1 MIMARYL
8 EKGENAM
15 NLHIVPSGKDDA
27 ILYYAVSIRKGKK
40 TTSKNVSRIGR
51 LSELRKEYPDPIAH
65 FRAEAKRLTDEG
77 KSESSFEIPANLMLD
92 PMKKR
97 RIMLGYIFPQSVYY
111 SLGLDTVMR
120 GIRNESKTTYDF
132 NRIMRDLII
141 GRVLSPLSKNST
153 YEKAFSFPEPP
164 DYDLHHVYRSLSLMA
179 ENFDLIEEK
188 AFKGMK
194 KYADV
199 DTSVTYYDCTNFYF
213 ETEEQDGFRT
223 YGKSKENR
231 PNPIV
236 QMGLFLDRNGLPIS
250 MCINPGKTNEQK
262 TMIPLEKLMTERFG
276 IEKFVVCADCGL
288 SGKRNLRFNST
299 ENHGFVVT
307 KSLKKVSEE
316 VRAKLMGDD
325 GWKRFGDASGRLYS
339 LKEIREDAN
348 LRDVIF
354 YHDER
359 FVAESDGFEER
370 IVTTYCG
377 RMREYQRSV
386 RERQLQRA
394 MELVSQGKIRKGV
407 NQNDVRRFIVV
418 DSVTEKGEVAEKKVF
433 SIDSERFEEESK
445 YDGFYAVTT
454 DLADDPGEIIRIN
467 KGRWEIEESFRI
479 MKSDFDARPVFMSRE
494 DRIRAHFLTCY
505 LAYMIFRIIEQKL
518 NKGDVRYTDAEI
530 LRTLRDYEAIDAE
543 SFYVGAMEGKA
554 VKALEGTFGLVGSMT
569 AFSKAQFRR
578 LVARSKKQEI

>member
-1 MIMARYL
+1 
-8 EKGENAM
+8 M

-40 TTSKNVSRIGR
+40 TTSKNVRRIGR
-51 LSELRKEYPDPIAH
+51 LSELKKEYTDPIAH

-77 KSESSFEIPANLMLD
+77 RSESSFEIPANLMLD

-97 RIMLGYIFPQSVYY
+97 RVMLGYIFPQSVYY
-111 SLGLDTVMR
+111 SLGLDMVMR
-120 GIRNESKTTYDF
+120 GIRNESKATYDF

-141 GRVLSPLSKNST
+141 GRVLSALSMSST

-164 DYDLHHVYRSLSLMA
+164 DYDLQHVYRSLSLMA
-179 ENFDLIEEK
+179 KNFDLIEEK

-213 ETEEQDGFRT
+213 EIEEEDGFRT

-250 MCINPGKTNEQK
+250 MCINPGRTNEQK
-262 TMIPLEKLMTERFG
+262 TMIPLEKMMTERFG

-307 KSLKKVSEE
+307 KSLKKVSED
-316 VRAKLMGDD
+316 VRARLMGDG

-359 FVAESDGFEER
+359 FAMGSDGFEER

-377 RMREYQRSV
+377 RLREYQRSV

-394 MELVSQGKIRKGV
+394 MELVRQGKIRKGV

-418 DSVTEKGEVAEKKVF
+418 DSVTENGEVAEKKVF
-433 SIDSERFEEESK
+433 SIDRERFEEESE

-454 DLADDPGEIIRIN
+454 DLDDDPGEIIRIN
-467 KGRWEIEESFRI
+467 RGRWEIEESFRI
-479 MKSDFDARPVFMSRE
+479 MKSDFDGRPVFVSRE

-505 LAYMIFRIIEQKL
+505 LAFMIFRIIEQKL
-518 NKGDVRYTDAEI
+518 NKGDVRYTDPEI

-543 SFYVGAMEGKA
+543 NFYVGAMEGKA
-554 VKALEGTFGLVGSMT
+554 VRALESTFGLVGSMT
-569 AFSKAQFRR
+569 ALSKAQFRR
-578 LVARSKKQEI
+578 LVARSKKEKI

>member
-1 MIMARYL
+1 
-8 EKGENAM
+8 M

-40 TTSKNVSRIGR
+40 TTSKNVRRIGR
-51 LSELRKEYPDPIAH
+51 LSELKKEYTDPIAH

-77 KSESSFEIPANLMLD
+77 RSESSFEIPANLMLD

-97 RIMLGYIFPQSVYY
+97 RVMLGYIFPQSVYY
-111 SLGLDTVMR
+111 SLGLDMVMR
-120 GIRNESKTTYDF
+120 GIRNESKATYDF

-141 GRVLSPLSKNST
+141 GRVLSPLSKSST

-164 DYDLHHVYRSLSLMA
+164 DYDLQHVYRSLSLMA
-179 ENFDLIEEK
+179 KNFDLIEEK

-213 ETEEQDGFRT
+213 EIEEEDGFRT

-250 MCINPGKTNEQK
+250 MCINPGRMNEQK
-262 TMIPLEKLMTERFG
+262 TMIPLEKLMKERFG

-307 KSLKKVSEE
+307 KSLKKVSED
-316 VRAKLMGDD
+316 VRARLMGDG

-354 YHDER
+354 YHDEK
-359 FVAESDGFEER
+359 FAMGSDGFEER

-377 RMREYQRSV
+377 RLREYQRSV

-394 MELVSQGKIRKGV
+394 MELVRQGKIRKGV

-418 DSVTEKGEVAEKKVF
+418 DSVTENGEVAEKKVF
-433 SIDSERFEEESK
+433 SIDRERFEEESE

-454 DLADDPGEIIRIN
+454 DLDDDPGEIIRIN
-467 KGRWEIEESFRI
+467 RGRWEIEESFRI
-479 MKSDFDARPVFMSRE
+479 MKSDFDGRPVFVSRE

-505 LAYMIFRIIEQKL
+505 LAFMIFRIIEQKL
-518 NKGDVRYTDAEI
+518 NKGDVRYTDPEI

-543 SFYVGAMEGKA
+543 NFYVGAMEGKA
-554 VKALEGTFGLVGSMT
+554 VRALESTFGLVGSMT

-578 LVARSKKQEI
+578 LVARSKKEKI

>member
-1 MIMARYL
+1 
-8 EKGENAM
+8 M

-40 TTSKNVSRIGR
+40 TTSKNVRRIGR
-51 LSELRKEYPDPIAH
+51 LSELKKEYTDPIAH

-77 KSESSFEIPANLMLD
+77 RSESSFEIPANLMLD

-97 RIMLGYIFPQSVYY
+97 RVMLGYIFPQSVYY
-111 SLGLDTVMR
+111 SLGLDMVMR
-120 GIRNESKTTYDF
+120 GIRNESKATYDF

-141 GRVLSPLSKNST
+141 GRVLSPLSKSST

-164 DYDLHHVYRSLSLMA
+164 DYDLQHVYRSLSLMA
-179 ENFDLIEEK
+179 KNFDLIEEK

-213 ETEEQDGFRT
+213 EIEEEDGFRT

-250 MCINPGKTNEQK
+250 MCINPGRTNEQK
-262 TMIPLEKLMTERFG
+262 TMIPLEKMMTERFG

-307 KSLKKVSEE
+307 KSLKKVSED
-316 VRAKLMGDD
+316 VRARLMGDG

-359 FVAESDGFEER
+359 FAMGSDGFEER

-377 RMREYQRSV
+377 RLREYQRSV

-394 MELVSQGKIRKGV
+394 MELVRQGKIRKGV

-418 DSVTEKGEVAEKKVF
+418 DSVTENGEVAEKKVF
-433 SIDSERFEEESK
+433 SIDRERFEEESE

-454 DLADDPGEIIRIN
+454 DLDDDPGEIIRIN
-467 KGRWEIEESFRI
+467 RGRWEIEESFRI
-479 MKSDFDARPVFMSRE
+479 MKSDFDGRPVFVSRE

-505 LAYMIFRIIEQKL
+505 LAFMIFRIIEQKL
-518 NKGDVRYTDAEI
+518 NKGDVRYTDPEI

-543 SFYVGAMEGKA
+543 NFYVGAMEGKA
-554 VKALEGTFGLVGSMT
+554 VRALESTFGLVGSMT
-569 AFSKAQFRR
+569 ALSKAQFRR
-578 LVARSKKQEI
+578 LVARSKKEKI

>member
-1 MIMARYL
+1 
-8 EKGENAM
+8 M

-40 TTSKNVSRIGR
+40 TTSKNVRRIGR
-51 LSELRKEYPDPIAH
+51 LSELKKEYTDPIAH

-77 KSESSFEIPANLMLD
+77 RSESSFEIPANLMLD

-97 RIMLGYIFPQSVYY
+97 RVMLGYIFPQSVYY
-111 SLGLDTVMR
+111 SLGLDMVMR
-120 GIRNESKTTYDF
+120 GIRNESKVTYDF

-141 GRVLSPLSKNST
+141 GRVLSPLSKSST

-164 DYDLHHVYRSLSLMA
+164 DYDLQHVYRSLSLMA
-179 ENFDLIEEK
+179 KNFDLIEEK

-213 ETEEQDGFRT
+213 EIEEEDGFRT

-307 KSLKKVSEE
+307 KSLKKVSED
-316 VRAKLMGDD
+316 VRARLMGDG

-359 FVAESDGFEER
+359 FAMGSDGFEER

-377 RMREYQRSV
+377 RLREYQRSV

-394 MELVSQGKIRKGV
+394 MELVRQGKIRKGV

-418 DSVTEKGEVAEKKVF
+418 DSVTENGEVAEKKVF
-433 SIDSERFEEESK
+433 SIDRERFEEESE

-454 DLADDPGEIIRIN
+454 DLDDDPGEIIRIN
-467 KGRWEIEESFRI
+467 RGRWEIEESFRI
-479 MKSDFDARPVFMSRE
+479 MKSDFDGRPVFVSRE

-505 LAYMIFRIIEQKL
+505 LAFMIFRIIEQKL
-518 NKGDVRYTDAEI
+518 NKGDVRYTDPEI

-543 SFYVGAMEGKA
+543 NFYVGAMEGKA
-554 VKALEGTFGLVGSMT
+554 VRALESTFGLVGSMT
-569 AFSKAQFRR
+569 ALSKAQFRR
-578 LVARSKKQEI
+578 LVARSKKEKI

>member
-1 MIMARYL
+1 
-8 EKGENAM
+8 M

-40 TTSKNVSRIGR
+40 TTSKNVRRIGR
-51 LSELRKEYPDPIAH
+51 LSELKKEYTDPIAH

-77 KSESSFEIPANLMLD
+77 KSEPSFEIPANVMLD
-92 PMKKR
+92 PMKKCR
-97 RIMLGYIFPQSVYY
+97 VMLGYIFPQSVYY
-111 SLGLDTVMR
+111 SLGLDMVMR
-120 GIRNESKTTYDF
+120 GIRNESKATYDF

-141 GRVLSPLSKNST
+141 GRVLSPLSKSST

-164 DYDLHHVYRSLSLMA
+164 DYDLQHVYRSLSLMA
-179 ENFDLIEEK
+179 KNFDLIEEK

-213 ETEEQDGFRT
+213 EIEEEDGFRT

-250 MCINPGKTNEQK
+250 MCINPGRTNEQK

-307 KSLKKVSEE
+307 KSLKKVSED
-316 VRAKLMGDD
+316 VRARLMGDG

-359 FVAESDGFEER
+359 FSMGSDGFEER

-377 RMREYQRSV
+377 RLREYQQSV

-394 MELVSQGKIRKGV
+394 MELVRQGKIRKGV

-418 DSVTEKGEVAEKKVF
+418 DSVTENGEVAEKKVF
-433 SIDSERFEEESK
+433 SIDRERFEEESE

-454 DLADDPGEIIRIN
+454 DLDDDPGEIIRIN
-467 KGRWEIEESFRI
+467 RERWEIEESFRI
-479 MKSDFDARPVFMSRE
+479 MKSDFDGRPVFVSRE

-505 LAYMIFRIIEQKL
+505 LAFMIFRIIEQKL
-518 NKGDVRYTDAEI
+518 NKGDVRYTDPEI

-554 VKALEGTFGLVGSMT
+554 VRALESTFGLVGSMT
-569 AFSKAQFRR
+569 ALSKAQFRR
-578 LVARSKKQEI
+578 LVARSKKEKI

>member
-1 MIMARYL
+1 
-8 EKGENAM
+8 M

-40 TTSKNVSRIGR
+40 TTSKNVRRIGR
-51 LSELRKEYPDPIAH
+51 LSELKKEYTDPIAH

-77 KSESSFEIPANLMLD
+77 RSESSFEIPANLMLD

-97 RIMLGYIFPQSVYY
+97 RVMLGYIFPQSVYY
-111 SLGLDTVMR
+111 SLGLDMVMR
-120 GIRNESKTTYDF
+120 GIRNESKATYDF

-141 GRVLSPLSKNST
+141 GRVLSPLSKSST

-164 DYDLHHVYRSLSLMA
+164 DYDLQHVYRSLSLMA
-179 ENFDLIEEK
+179 KNFDLIEEK

-213 ETEEQDGFRT
+213 EIEEEDGFRT

-262 TMIPLEKLMTERFG
+262 TMIPLEKLMKERFG

-307 KSLKKVSEE
+307 KSLKKVSED
-316 VRAKLMGDD
+316 VRARLMGDG

-359 FVAESDGFEER
+359 FAMGSDGFEER

-377 RMREYQRSV
+377 RLREYQRNV

-394 MELVSQGKIRKGV
+394 MELVRQGKIRKGV

-418 DSVTEKGEVAEKKVF
+418 DSVTENGEVAEKKVF
-433 SIDSERFEEESK
+433 SIDRERFEEESE

-454 DLADDPGEIIRIN
+454 DLDDDPGEIIRIN
-467 KGRWEIEESFRI
+467 RGRWEIEESFRI
-479 MKSDFDARPVFMSRE
+479 MKSDFDGRPVFVSRE

-505 LAYMIFRIIEQKL
+505 LAFMIFRIIEQKL
-518 NKGDVRYTDAEI
+518 NKGDVRYTDPEI

-543 SFYVGAMEGKA
+543 NFYVGAMEGKA
-554 VKALEGTFGLVGSMT
+554 VRALESTFGLVGSMT

-578 LVARSKKQEI
+578 LVARSKKEKI

>member
-1 MIMARYL
+1 
-8 EKGENAM
+8 M

-40 TTSKNVSRIGR
+40 TTSKNVRRIGR
-51 LSELRKEYPDPIAH
+51 LSELKKEYTDPIAH

-77 KSESSFEIPANLMLD
+77 RSESSFEIPANLMLD

-97 RIMLGYIFPQSVYY
+97 RVMLGYIFPQSVYY
-111 SLGLDTVMR
+111 SLGLDMVMR
-120 GIRNESKTTYDF
+120 GIRNESKATYDF

-141 GRVLSPLSKNST
+141 GRVLSPLSKSST

-164 DYDLHHVYRSLSLMA
+164 DYDLQHVYRSLSLMA
-179 ENFDLIEEK
+179 KNFDLIEEK

-213 ETEEQDGFRT
+213 EIEEEDGFRT

-231 PNPIV
+231 PNPMV

-250 MCINPGKTNEQK
+250 MCINPGRTNEQK

-307 KSLKKVSEE
+307 KSLKRVSED
-316 VRAKLMGDD
+316 VRARLMGDG

-359 FVAESDGFEER
+359 FAMGSDGFEER

-377 RMREYQRSV
+377 RLREYQRSV

-394 MELVSQGKIRKGV
+394 MELVRQGKIRKGV

-418 DSVTEKGEVAEKKVF
+418 DSVTENGEVAEKKVF
-433 SIDSERFEEESK
+433 SIDRERFEEESE

-454 DLADDPGEIIRIN
+454 DLDDDPGEIIRIN
-467 KGRWEIEESFRI
+467 RGRWEIEESFRI
-479 MKSDFDARPVFMSRE
+479 MKSDFDGRPVFVSRE

-505 LAYMIFRIIEQKL
+505 LAFMIFRIIEQKL
-518 NKGDVRYTDAEI
+518 NKGDVRYTDPEI

-543 SFYVGAMEGKA
+543 NFYVGAMEGKA
-554 VKALEGTFGLVGSMT
+554 VRALESTFGLVGSMT
-569 AFSKAQFRR
+569 ALSKAQFRR
-578 LVARSKKQEI
+578 LVARSKKEKI

>member
-1 MIMARYL
+1 
-8 EKGENAM
+8 M

-51 LSELRKEYPDPIAH
+51 LSELKKEYTDPIAH

-77 KSESSFEIPANLMLD
+77 KSESSFEIPANVMLD
-92 PMKKR
+92 PMKNR

-111 SLGLDTVMR
+111 SLGLDMVMR
-120 GIRNESKTTYDF
+120 GIRNESKATYDF

-141 GRVLSPLSKNST
+141 GRVLSPLSKSST

-164 DYDLHHVYRSLSLMA
+164 DYDLQHVYRSLSLMA
-179 ENFDLIEEK
+179 KNFDLIEEK

-213 ETEEQDGFRT
+213 EIEEEDGFRT

-250 MCINPGKTNEQK
+250 MCINPGRTNEQK

-307 KSLKKVSEE
+307 KSLKKVSED
-316 VRAKLMGDD
+316 VRARLMGDG

-354 YHDER
+354 YHDEK
-359 FVAESDGFEER
+359 FAMGSDGFEER

-377 RMREYQRSV
+377 RLREYQRSV

-394 MELVSQGKIRKGV
+394 MELIRQGKIRKGV

-418 DSVTEKGEVAEKKVF
+418 DSVTENGEVAEKKVF
-433 SIDSERFEEESK
+433 SIDRERFEEESE

-454 DLADDPGEIIRIN
+454 DLDDDPGEIIRIN
-467 KGRWEIEESFRI
+467 RGRWEIEESFRI
-479 MKSDFDARPVFMSRE
+479 MKSDFDGRPVFVSRE

-505 LAYMIFRIIEQKL
+505 LAFMIFRIIEQKL
-518 NKGDVRYTDAEI
+518 NKGDVRYTDPEI

-554 VKALEGTFGLVGSMT
+554 VRALESTFGLVGSMT

-578 LVARSKKQEI
+578 LVARSKKEKI

>member
-1 MIMARYL
+1 
-8 EKGENAM
+8 M

-51 LSELRKEYPDPIAH
+51 LSELKKEYTDPIAH

-77 KSESSFEIPANLMLD
+77 KSESSFEIPANVMLD

-97 RIMLGYIFPQSVYY
+97 RVMLGYIFSQSVYY
-111 SLGLDTVMR
+111 SLGLDMVMR
-120 GIRNESKTTYDF
+120 GIRNESKATYDF

-141 GRVLSPLSKNST
+141 GRVLSPLSKSST

-164 DYDLHHVYRSLSLMA
+164 DYDLQHVYRSLSLMA
-179 ENFDLIEEK
+179 KNFDLIEEK

-213 ETEEQDGFRT
+213 EIEEEDGFRT

-250 MCINPGKTNEQK
+250 MCINPGRTNEQK

-307 KSLKKVSEE
+307 KSLKKVSED
-316 VRAKLMGDD
+316 VRARLMGDG

-359 FVAESDGFEER
+359 FAMGSDGFEER

-377 RMREYQRSV
+377 RLREYQRSV

-394 MELVSQGKIRKGV
+394 MELVRQGKIRKGV

-418 DSVTEKGEVAEKKVF
+418 DSVTENGEVAEKKVF
-433 SIDSERFEEESK
+433 SIDRERFEEESE

-454 DLADDPGEIIRIN
+454 DLDDDPGEIIRIN
-467 KGRWEIEESFRI
+467 RGRWEIEESFRI
-479 MKSDFDARPVFMSRE
+479 MKSDFDGRPVFVSRE

-505 LAYMIFRIIEQKL
+505 LAFMIFRIIEQKL
-518 NKGDVRYTDAEI
+518 NKGDVRYTDPEI

-554 VKALEGTFGLVGSMT
+554 VRALESTFGLVGSMT
-569 AFSKAQFRR
+569 ALSKAQFRR
-578 LVARSKKQEI
+578 LVARSKKEKI

>member
-1 MIMARYL
+1 
-8 EKGENAM
+8 M

-40 TTSKNVSRIGR
+40 TTSKNVRRIGR
-51 LSELRKEYPDPIAH
+51 LSELKKEYTDPIAH

-77 KSESSFEIPANLMLD
+77 RSESSFEIPANLMLD

-97 RIMLGYIFPQSVYY
+97 RVMLGYIFPQSVYY
-111 SLGLDTVMR
+111 SLGLDMVMR
-120 GIRNESKTTYDF
+120 GIRNESKATYDF

-141 GRVLSPLSKNST
+141 GRVLSPLSKSST

-164 DYDLHHVYRSLSLMA
+164 DYDLQHVYRSLSLMA
-179 ENFDLIEEK
+179 KSFDLIEEK

-213 ETEEQDGFRT
+213 EIEEEDGFRT

-250 MCINPGKTNEQK
+250 MCINPGRMNEQK

-307 KSLKKVSEE
+307 KSLKKVSED
-316 VRAKLMGDD
+316 VRARLMGDG

-359 FVAESDGFEER
+359 FAMGSDGFEER

-377 RMREYQRSV
+377 RLREYQRSV

-394 MELVSQGKIRKGV
+394 MELVRQGKIRKGV

-418 DSVTEKGEVAEKKVF
+418 DSVTENGEVAEKKVF
-433 SIDSERFEEESK
+433 SIDRERFEEESE

-454 DLADDPGEIIRIN
+454 DLDDDPGEIIRIN
-467 KGRWEIEESFRI
+467 RGRWEIEESFRI
-479 MKSDFDARPVFMSRE
+479 MKSDFDGRPVFVSRE

-505 LAYMIFRIIEQKL
+505 LAFMIFRIIEQKL
-518 NKGDVRYTDAEI
+518 NKGDVRYTDPEI

-543 SFYVGAMEGKA
+543 NFYVGAMEGKA
-554 VKALEGTFGLVGSMT
+554 VRALESTFGLVGSMT
-569 AFSKAQFRR
+569 ALSKAQFRR
-578 LVARSKKQEI
+578 LVARSKKEKI

>member
-1 MIMARYL
+1 
-8 EKGENAM
+8 M

-40 TTSKNVSRIGR
+40 TTSKNVRRIGR
-51 LSELRKEYPDPIAH
+51 LSELKKEYTDPIAH

-77 KSESSFEIPANLMLD
+77 RSESSFEIPANLMLD

-97 RIMLGYIFPQSVYY
+97 RVMLGYIFPQSVYY
-111 SLGLDTVMR
+111 SLGLDMVMR
-120 GIRNESKTTYDF
+120 GIRNESKATYDF

-141 GRVLSPLSKNST
+141 GRVLSPLSKSST

-164 DYDLHHVYRSLSLMA
+164 DYDLQHVYRSLSLMA
-179 ENFDLIEEK
+179 KSFDLIEEK

-213 ETEEQDGFRT
+213 EIEEEDGFRT

-250 MCINPGKTNEQK
+250 MCINPGRTNEQK

-307 KSLKKVSEE
+307 KSLKRVSED
-316 VRAKLMGDD
+316 VRARLMGDG

-359 FVAESDGFEER
+359 FAMGSDGFEER

-377 RMREYQRSV
+377 RLREYQRSV

-394 MELVSQGKIRKGV
+394 MELVRQGKIRKGI

-418 DSVTEKGEVAEKKVF
+418 DSVTENGEVAEKKVF
-433 SIDSERFEEESK
+433 SIDRERFEEESE

-454 DLADDPGEIIRIN
+454 DLDDDPGEIIRIN
-467 KGRWEIEESFRI
+467 RGRWEIEESFRI
-479 MKSDFDARPVFMSRE
+479 MKSDFDGRPVFVSRE

-505 LAYMIFRIIEQKL
+505 LAFMIFRIIEQKL
-518 NKGDVRYTDAEI
+518 NKGDVRYTDPEI

-543 SFYVGAMEGKA
+543 NFYVGAMEGKA
-554 VKALEGTFGLVGSMT
+554 VRALESTFGLVGSMT
-569 AFSKAQFRR
+569 ALSKAQFRR
-578 LVARSKKQEI
+578 LVARSKKEKI

>member
-1 MIMARYL
+1 
-8 EKGENAM
+8 M

-40 TTSKNVSRIGR
+40 TTSKNVRRIGR
-51 LSELRKEYPDPIAH
+51 LSELKKEYTDPIAH

-77 KSESSFEIPANLMLD
+77 RSESSFEIPANLMLD

-97 RIMLGYIFPQSVYY
+97 RVMLGYIFSQSVYY
-111 SLGLDTVMR
+111 SLGLDMVMR
-120 GIRNESKTTYDF
+120 GIRNESKATYDF

-141 GRVLSPLSKNST
+141 GRVLSPLSKSST

-164 DYDLHHVYRSLSLMA
+164 DYDLQHVYRSLSLMA
-179 ENFDLIEEK
+179 KNFDLIEEK

-213 ETEEQDGFRT
+213 EIEEEDGFRT

-250 MCINPGKTNEQK
+250 MCINPGRTNEQK

-307 KSLKKVSEE
+307 KSLKKVSED
-316 VRAKLMGDD
+316 VRARLMGDG

-354 YHDER
+354 YHDEK
-359 FVAESDGFEER
+359 FAMGSDGFEER

-377 RMREYQRSV
+377 RLREYQRSV

-394 MELVSQGKIRKGV
+394 MELVRQGKIRKGV

-418 DSVTEKGEVAEKKVF
+418 DSVTENGEVAEKKVF
-433 SIDSERFEEESK
+433 SIDRERFEEESE

-454 DLADDPGEIIRIN
+454 DLDDDPGEIIRIN
-467 KGRWEIEESFRI
+467 RGRWEIEESFRI
-479 MKSDFDARPVFMSRE
+479 MKSDFDGRPVFVSRE

-505 LAYMIFRIIEQKL
+505 LAFMIFRIIEQKL
-518 NKGDVRYTDAEI
+518 NKGDVRYTDPEI

-554 VKALEGTFGLVGSMT
+554 VRALESTFGLVGSMT
-569 AFSKAQFRR
+569 ALSKAQFRR
-578 LVARSKKQEI
+578 LVARSKKEKI

>member
-1 MIMARYL
+1 
-8 EKGENAM
+8 M

-40 TTSKNVSRIGR
+40 TTSKNVRRIGR
-51 LSELRKEYPDPIAH
+51 LSELKKEYTDPIAH

-77 KSESSFEIPANLMLD
+77 RSESSFEIPANLMLD

-97 RIMLGYIFPQSVYY
+97 RVMLGYIFPQSVYY
-111 SLGLDTVMR
+111 SLGLDMVMR
-120 GIRNESKTTYDF
+120 GIRNESKATYDF

-141 GRVLSPLSKNST
+141 GRVLSPLSKSST

-164 DYDLHHVYRSLSLMA
+164 DYDLQHVYRSLSLMA
-179 ENFDLIEEK
+179 KNFDLIEEK

-213 ETEEQDGFRT
+213 EIEEEDGFRT

-250 MCINPGKTNEQK
+250 MCINPGRTNEQK

-307 KSLKKVSEE
+307 KSLKKVSED
-316 VRAKLMGDD
+316 VRARLMGDG

-359 FVAESDGFEER
+359 FAMGSDGFEER

-377 RMREYQRSV
+377 RLREYQRSV

-394 MELVSQGKIRKGV
+394 MELVRQGKIRKGI

-418 DSVTEKGEVAEKKVF
+418 DSVTENGEVAEKKVF
-433 SIDSERFEEESK
+433 SIDRERFEEESE

-454 DLADDPGEIIRIN
+454 DLDDDPGEIIRIN
-467 KGRWEIEESFRI
+467 RGRWEIEESFRI
-479 MKSDFDARPVFMSRE
+479 MKSDFDGRPVFVSRE

-505 LAYMIFRIIEQKL
+505 LAFMIFRIIEQKL
-518 NKGDVRYTDAEI
+518 NKGDVRYTDPEI

-554 VKALEGTFGLVGSMT
+554 VRALESTFGLVGSMT

-578 LVARSKKQEI
+578 LVARSKKEKI

>member
-1 MIMARYL
+1 
-8 EKGENAM
+8 M

-40 TTSKNVSRIGR
+40 TTSKNVRRIGR
-51 LSELRKEYPDPIAH
+51 LSELKKEYTDPIAH

-77 KSESSFEIPANLMLD
+77 RSESSFEIPANLMLD

-97 RIMLGYIFPQSVYY
+97 RVMLGYIFPQSVYY
-111 SLGLDTVMR
+111 SLGLDMVMR
-120 GIRNESKTTYDF
+120 GIRNESKATYDF

-141 GRVLSPLSKNST
+141 GRVLSPLSKSST

-164 DYDLHHVYRSLSLMA
+164 DYDLQHVYRSLSLMA
-179 ENFDLIEEK
+179 KNFDLIEEK

-213 ETEEQDGFRT
+213 EIEEEDGFRT

-250 MCINPGKTNEQK
+250 MCINPGRTNEQK

-307 KSLKKVSEE
+307 KSLKKVSED
-316 VRAKLMGDD
+316 VRARLMGDG

-359 FVAESDGFEER
+359 FAMGSDGFEER

-377 RMREYQRSV
+377 RLREYQRSV

-394 MELVSQGKIRKGV
+394 MELVRQGKIRKGV

-418 DSVTEKGEVAEKKVF
+418 DSVTENGEVAEKKVF
-433 SIDSERFEEESK
+433 SIDRERFEEESE

-454 DLADDPGEIIRIN
+454 DLDDDPGEIIRIN
-467 KGRWEIEESFRI
+467 RGRWEIEESFRI
-479 MKSDFDARPVFMSRE
+479 MKSDFDGRPVFVSRE
-494 DRIRAHFLTCY
+494 DRIRAHLLTCY
-505 LAYMIFRIIEQKL
+505 LAFMIFRIIEQKL
-518 NKGDVRYTDAEI
+518 NKGDVRYTDPEI

-543 SFYVGAMEGKA
+543 NFYVGAMEGKA
-554 VKALEGTFGLVGSMT
+554 VRALESTFGLVGSMT
-569 AFSKAQFRR
+569 ALSKAQFRR
-578 LVARSKKQEI
+578 LVARSKKEKI

>member
-1 MIMARYL
+1 
-8 EKGENAM
+8 M

-40 TTSKNVSRIGR
+40 TTSKNVRRIGR
-51 LSELRKEYPDPIAH
+51 LSELKKEYTDPIAH

-77 KSESSFEIPANLMLD
+77 KSEPSFEIPANVMLN

-111 SLGLDTVMR
+111 SLGLNTVMR
-120 GIRNESKTTYDF
+120 SIRNESKVTYDF
-132 NRIMRDLII
+132 NRIMRDLVI
-141 GRVLSPLSKNST
+141 GRVLSPLSKSST
-153 YEKAFSFPEPP
+153 YEKAFSFPESP
-164 DYDLHHVYRSLSLMA
+164 DYDLQHVYRSLSLMA
-179 ENFDLIEEK
+179 KNFDLIEEK

-213 ETEEQDGFRT
+213 EIEEEDGFRT

-250 MCINPGKTNEQK
+250 MCINPGRMNEQK

-307 KSLKKVSEE
+307 KSLKKVSED
-316 VRAKLMGDD
+316 VRARLMGDG

-354 YHDER
+354 YHDEK
-359 FVAESDGFEER
+359 FAMGSDGFEER

-377 RMREYQRSV
+377 RLREYQRSV

-394 MELVSQGKIRKGV
+394 MELVRQGKIRKGV

-418 DSVTEKGEVAEKKVF
+418 DSVTENGEVAEKKVF
-433 SIDSERFEEESK
+433 SIDRERFEEESE

-454 DLADDPGEIIRIN
+454 DLDDDPGEIIRIN
-467 KGRWEIEESFRI
+467 RGRWEIEESFRI
-479 MKSDFDARPVFMSRE
+479 MKSDFDGRPVFVSRE

-505 LAYMIFRIIEQKL
+505 LAFMIFRIIEQKL
-518 NKGDVRYTDAEI
+518 NKGDVRYTDPEI

-554 VKALEGTFGLVGSMT
+554 VRALESTFGLVGSMT

-578 LVARSKKQEI
+578 LVARSKKEKI

>member
-1 MIMARYL
+1 
-8 EKGENAM
+8 M

-40 TTSKNVSRIGR
+40 TTSKNVRRIGR
-51 LSELRKEYPDPIAH
+51 LSELKKEYTDPIAH

-77 KSESSFEIPANLMLD
+77 RSESSFEIPANLMLD

-97 RIMLGYIFPQSVYY
+97 RVMLGYIFPQSVYY
-111 SLGLDTVMR
+111 SLGLDMVMR
-120 GIRNESKTTYDF
+120 GIRNESKATYDF

-141 GRVLSPLSKNST
+141 GRVLSPLSKSST

-164 DYDLHHVYRSLSLMA
+164 DYDLQHVYRSLSLMA
-179 ENFDLIEEK
+179 KNFDLIEEK

-213 ETEEQDGFRT
+213 EIEEEDGFRT

-307 KSLKKVSEE
+307 KSLKKVSED
-316 VRAKLMGDD
+316 VRARLMGDG

-359 FVAESDGFEER
+359 FAMGSDGFEER

-377 RMREYQRSV
+377 RLREYQRSV

-394 MELVSQGKIRKGV
+394 MELVRQGKIRKGV

-418 DSVTEKGEVAEKKVF
+418 DSVTENGEVAEKKVF
-433 SIDSERFEEESK
+433 SIDRERFEEESE

-454 DLADDPGEIIRIN
+454 DLDDDPGEIIRIN
-467 KGRWEIEESFRI
+467 RGRWEIEESFRI
-479 MKSDFDARPVFMSRE
+479 MKSDFDGRPVFVSRE

-505 LAYMIFRIIEQKL
+505 LAFMIFRIIEQKL
-518 NKGDVRYTDAEI
+518 NKGDVRYTDPEI

-543 SFYVGAMEGKA
+543 NFYVGAMEGKA
-554 VKALEGTFGLVGSMT
+554 VRALESTFGLVGSMT

-578 LVARSKKQEI
+578 LVARSKKEKI

>member
-1 MIMARYL
+1 
-8 EKGENAM
+8 M

-40 TTSKNVSRIGR
+40 TTSKNVRRIGR
-51 LSELRKEYPDPIAH
+51 LSELKKEYTDPIAH

-77 KSESSFEIPANLMLD
+77 RSESSFEIPANLMLD

-97 RIMLGYIFPQSVYY
+97 RVMLGYIFPQSVYY
-111 SLGLDTVMR
+111 SLGLDMVMR
-120 GIRNESKTTYDF
+120 GIRNESKATYDF

-141 GRVLSPLSKNST
+141 GRVLSPLSKSST

-164 DYDLHHVYRSLSLMA
+164 DYDLQHVYRSLSLMA
-179 ENFDLIEEK
+179 KNFDLIEEK

-213 ETEEQDGFRT
+213 EIEEEDGFRT

-262 TMIPLEKLMTERFG
+262 TMIPLEKLMKERFG

-307 KSLKKVSEE
+307 KSLKRVSED
-316 VRAKLMGDD
+316 VRARLMGDG

-359 FVAESDGFEER
+359 FAMGSDGFEER

-377 RMREYQRSV
+377 RLREYQRSV

-394 MELVSQGKIRKGV
+394 MELVRQGKIRKGV

-418 DSVTEKGEVAEKKVF
+418 DSVTENGEVAEKKVF
-433 SIDSERFEEESK
+433 SIDRERFEEESE

-454 DLADDPGEIIRIN
+454 DLDDDPGEIIRIN
-467 KGRWEIEESFRI
+467 RGRWEIEESFRI
-479 MKSDFDARPVFMSRE
+479 MKSDFDGRPVFVSRE

-505 LAYMIFRIIEQKL
+505 LAFMIFRIIEQKL
-518 NKGDVRYTDAEI
+518 NKGDVRYTDPEI

-543 SFYVGAMEGKA
+543 NFYVGAMEGKA
-554 VKALEGTFGLVGSMT
+554 VRALESTFGLVGSMT
-569 AFSKAQFRR
+569 ALSKAQFRR
-578 LVARSKKQEI
+578 LVARSKKEKI

>member
-1 MIMARYL
+1 
-8 EKGENAM
+8 M

-40 TTSKNVSRIGR
+40 TTSKNVRRIGR
-51 LSELRKEYPDPIAH
+51 LSELKKEYTDPIAH

-77 KSESSFEIPANLMLD
+77 RSESSFEIPANLMLD

-97 RIMLGYIFPQSVYY
+97 RVMLGYIFPQSVYY
-111 SLGLDTVMR
+111 SLGLDMVMR
-120 GIRNESKTTYDF
+120 GIRNESKATYDF

-141 GRVLSPLSKNST
+141 GRVLSPLSKSST
-153 YEKAFSFPEPP
+153 YEKAFSFTEPP
-164 DYDLHHVYRSLSLMA
+164 DYDLQHVYRSLSLMA
-179 ENFDLIEEK
+179 KSFDLIEEK

-213 ETEEQDGFRT
+213 EIEEEDGFRT

-262 TMIPLEKLMTERFG
+262 TMIPLEKLMKERFG

-307 KSLKKVSEE
+307 KSLKKVSED
-316 VRAKLMGDD
+316 VRARLMGDG

-359 FVAESDGFEER
+359 FAMGSDGFEER

-377 RMREYQRSV
+377 RLREYQRSV

-394 MELVSQGKIRKGV
+394 MELVRQGKIRKGV

-418 DSVTEKGEVAEKKVF
+418 DSVTENGEVAEKKVF
-433 SIDSERFEEESK
+433 SIDRERFEEESE

-454 DLADDPGEIIRIN
+454 DLDDDPGEIIRIN
-467 KGRWEIEESFRI
+467 RGRWEIEESFRI
-479 MKSDFDARPVFMSRE
+479 MKSDFDGRPVFVSRE

-505 LAYMIFRIIEQKL
+505 LAFMIFRIIEQKL
-518 NKGDVRYTDAEI
+518 NKGDVRYTDPEI

-543 SFYVGAMEGKA
+543 NFYVGAMEGKA
-554 VKALEGTFGLVGSMT
+554 VRALESTFGLVGSMT

-578 LVARSKKQEI
+578 LVARSKKEKI

>member
-1 MIMARYL
+1 
-8 EKGENAM
+8 M

-40 TTSKNVSRIGR
+40 TTSKNVRRIGR
-51 LSELRKEYPDPIAH
+51 LSELKKEYTDPIAH

-77 KSESSFEIPANLMLD
+77 KSEPSFEIPANVMLD

-111 SLGLDTVMR
+111 SLGLDMVMR
-120 GIRNESKTTYDF
+120 GIRNESKATYDF

-141 GRVLSPLSKNST
+141 GRVLSPLSKSST
-153 YEKAFSFPEPP
+153 YEKAFSFPESP
-164 DYDLHHVYRSLSLMA
+164 DYDLQHVYRSLSLMA
-179 ENFDLIEEK
+179 KNFDLIEEK

-213 ETEEQDGFRT
+213 EIEEEDGFRT

-250 MCINPGKTNEQK
+250 MCINPGRTNEQK
-262 TMIPLEKLMTERFG
+262 TMIPLEKMMTERFG

-307 KSLKKVSEE
+307 KSLKKVSED
-316 VRAKLMGDD
+316 VRARLMGDG

-354 YHDER
+354 YHDEK
-359 FVAESDGFEER
+359 FAMGSDGFEER

-377 RMREYQRSV
+377 RLREYQRSV

-394 MELVSQGKIRKGV
+394 MELVRQGKIRKGV

-418 DSVTEKGEVAEKKVF
+418 DSVTENGEVAEKKVF
-433 SIDSERFEEESK
+433 SIDRERFEEESE

-454 DLADDPGEIIRIN
+454 DLDDDPGEIIRIN
-467 KGRWEIEESFRI
+467 RGRWEIEESFRI
-479 MKSDFDARPVFMSRE
+479 MKSDFDGRPVFVSRE

-505 LAYMIFRIIEQKL
+505 LAFMIFRIIEQKL
-518 NKGDVRYTDAEI
+518 NKGDVRYTDPEI

-554 VKALEGTFGLVGSMT
+554 VRALESTFGLVGSMT
-569 AFSKAQFRR
+569 ALSKAQFRR
-578 LVARSKKQEI
+578 LVARSKKEKI

>member
-1 MIMARYL
+1 
-8 EKGENAM
+8 M

-40 TTSKNVSRIGR
+40 TTSKNVRRIGR
-51 LSELRKEYPDPIAH
+51 LSELKKEYTDPIAH

-77 KSESSFEIPANLMLD
+77 RSESSFEIPANLMLD

-97 RIMLGYIFPQSVYY
+97 RVMLGYIFPQSVYY
-111 SLGLDTVMR
+111 SLGLDMVMR
-120 GIRNESKTTYDF
+120 GIRNESKATYDF

-141 GRVLSPLSKNST
+141 GRVLSPLSKSST

-164 DYDLHHVYRSLSLMA
+164 DYDLQHVYRSLSLMA
-179 ENFDLIEEK
+179 KSFDLIEEK

-213 ETEEQDGFRT
+213 EIEEEDGFRT

-250 MCINPGKTNEQK
+250 MCINPGRMNEQK

-307 KSLKKVSEE
+307 KSLKKVSED
-316 VRAKLMGDD
+316 VRARLMGDG

-354 YHDER
+354 YHDEK
-359 FVAESDGFEER
+359 FAMGSDGFEER

-377 RMREYQRSV
+377 RLREYQRSV

-394 MELVSQGKIRKGV
+394 MELVRQGKIRKGV

-418 DSVTEKGEVAEKKVF
+418 DSVTENGEVAEKKVF
-433 SIDSERFEEESK
+433 SIDRERFEEESE

-454 DLADDPGEIIRIN
+454 DLDDDPGEIIRIN
-467 KGRWEIEESFRI
+467 RGRWEIEESFRI
-479 MKSDFDARPVFMSRE
+479 MKSDFDGRPVFVSRE

-505 LAYMIFRIIEQKL
+505 LAFMIFRIIEQKL
-518 NKGDVRYTDAEI
+518 NKGDVRYTDPEI

-554 VKALEGTFGLVGSMT
+554 VRALESTFGLVGSMT
-569 AFSKAQFRR
+569 ALSKAQFRR
-578 LVARSKKQEI
+578 LVARSKKEKI

>member
-316 VRAKLMGDD
+316 VRAKLMGDE

-479 MKSDFDARPVFMSRE
+479 MKSDFDARPVFISRE

>member
-1 MIMARYL
+1 
-8 EKGENAM
+8 M

-40 TTSKNVSRIGR
+40 TTSKNVRRIGR
-51 LSELRKEYPDPIAH
+51 LSELKKEYTDPIAH

-77 KSESSFEIPANLMLD
+77 RSESSFEIPANLMLD

-97 RIMLGYIFPQSVYY
+97 RVMLGYIFPQSVYY
-111 SLGLDTVMR
+111 SLGLDMVMR
-120 GIRNESKTTYDF
+120 GIRNESKATYDF

-141 GRVLSPLSKNST
+141 GRVLSPLSKSST

-164 DYDLHHVYRSLSLMA
+164 DYDLQHVYRSLSLMA
-179 ENFDLIEEK
+179 KNFDLIEEK

-213 ETEEQDGFRT
+213 EIEEEDGFRT

-250 MCINPGKTNEQK
+250 MCINPGRTNEQK

-307 KSLKKVSEE
+307 KSLKKVSED
-316 VRAKLMGDD
+316 VRARLMGDG

-359 FVAESDGFEER
+359 FAMGSDGFEER

-377 RMREYQRSV
+377 RLREYQRSV

-394 MELVSQGKIRKGV
+394 MELVRQGKIRKGI

-418 DSVTEKGEVAEKKVF
+418 DSVTENGEVAEKKVF
-433 SIDSERFEEESK
+433 SIDRERFEEESE

-454 DLADDPGEIIRIN
+454 DLDDDPGEIIRIN
-467 KGRWEIEESFRI
+467 RGRWEIEESFRI
-479 MKSDFDARPVFMSRE
+479 MKSDFDGRPVFVSRE

-505 LAYMIFRIIEQKL
+505 LAFMIFRIIEQKL
-518 NKGDVRYTDAEI
+518 NKGDVRYTDPEI

-554 VKALEGTFGLVGSMT
+554 VRALESTFGLVGSMT
-569 AFSKAQFRR
+569 ALSKAQFRR
-578 LVARSKKQEI
+578 LVARSKKEKI

>member
-1 MIMARYL
+1 
-8 EKGENAM
+8 M

-40 TTSKNVSRIGR
+40 TTSKNVRRIGR
-51 LSELRKEYPDPIAH
+51 LSELKKEYTDPIAH

-77 KSESSFEIPANLMLD
+77 RSESSFEIPANLMLD

-97 RIMLGYIFPQSVYY
+97 RVMLGYIFPQSVYY
-111 SLGLDTVMR
+111 SLGLDMVMR
-120 GIRNESKTTYDF
+120 GIRNESKATYDF
-132 NRIMRDLII
+132 NRIMRDLVI
-141 GRVLSPLSKNST
+141 GRVLSPLSKSST

-164 DYDLHHVYRSLSLMA
+164 DYDLQHVYRSLSLMA
-179 ENFDLIEEK
+179 KNFDLIEEK

-213 ETEEQDGFRT
+213 EIEEEDGFRT

-250 MCINPGKTNEQK
+250 MCINPGRTNEQK

-307 KSLKKVSEE
+307 KSLKKVSED
-316 VRAKLMGDD
+316 VRARLMGDG

-359 FVAESDGFEER
+359 FAMGSDGFEER

-377 RMREYQRSV
+377 RLREYQRSV

-394 MELVSQGKIRKGV
+394 MELVRQGKIRKGV

-418 DSVTEKGEVAEKKVF
+418 DSVTENGEVAEKKVF
-433 SIDSERFEEESK
+433 SIDRERFEEESE

-454 DLADDPGEIIRIN
+454 DLDDDPGEIIRIN
-467 KGRWEIEESFRI
+467 RGRWEIEESFRI
-479 MKSDFDARPVFMSRE
+479 MKSDFDGRPVFVSRE

-505 LAYMIFRIIEQKL
+505 LAFMIFRIIEQKL
-518 NKGDVRYTDAEI
+518 NKGDVRYTDPEI

-543 SFYVGAMEGKA
+543 NFYVGAMEGKA
-554 VKALEGTFGLVGSMT
+554 VRALESTFGLVGSMT

-578 LVARSKKQEI
+578 LVARSKKEKI

>member
-1 MIMARYL
+1 
-8 EKGENAM
+8 M

-40 TTSKNVSRIGR
+40 TTSKNVRRIGR
-51 LSELRKEYPDPIAH
+51 LSELKKEYTDPIAH

-77 KSESSFEIPANLMLD
+77 RSESSFEIPANLMLD
-92 PMKKR
+92 PMKR
-97 RIMLGYIFPQSVYY
+97 RRVMLGYIFPQSVYY
-111 SLGLDTVMR
+111 SLGLDMVMR
-120 GIRNESKTTYDF
+120 GIRNESKATYDF

-141 GRVLSPLSKNST
+141 GRVLSPLSKSST
-153 YEKAFSFPEPP
+153 YEKAFSFPESP
-164 DYDLHHVYRSLSLMA
+164 DYDLQHVYRSLSLMA
-179 ENFDLIEEK
+179 KSFDLIEEK

-213 ETEEQDGFRT
+213 EIEEEDGFRT

-250 MCINPGKTNEQK
+250 MCINPGRTNEQK

-307 KSLKKVSEE
+307 KSLKKVSED
-316 VRAKLMGDD
+316 VRARLMGDG

-339 LKEIREDAN
+339 LKKIREDAN

-359 FVAESDGFEER
+359 FAMGSDGFEER

-377 RMREYQRSV
+377 RLREYQRSV

-394 MELVSQGKIRKGV
+394 MELVRQGKIRKGV

-418 DSVTEKGEVAEKKVF
+418 DSVTENGEVAEKKVF
-433 SIDSERFEEESK
+433 SIDRERFEEESE

-454 DLADDPGEIIRIN
+454 DLDDDPGEIIRIN

-479 MKSDFDARPVFMSRE
+479 MKSDFDGRPVFVSRE

-505 LAYMIFRIIEQKL
+505 LAFMIFRIIEQKL
-518 NKGDVRYTDAEI
+518 NKGDVRYTDPEI

-554 VKALEGTFGLVGSMT
+554 VRALESTFGLVGSMT
-569 AFSKAQFRR
+569 ALSKAQFRR
-578 LVARSKKQEI
+578 LVARSKKEKI

>member
-1 MIMARYL
+1 
-8 EKGENAM
+8 M

-40 TTSKNVSRIGR
+40 TTSKNVRRIGR
-51 LSELRKEYPDPIAH
+51 LSELKKEYTDPIAH

-77 KSESSFEIPANLMLD
+77 KSEPSFEIPANVMLD
-92 PMKKR
+92 PMKNR
-97 RIMLGYIFPQSVYY
+97 RIMLGYIFLQSVYY
-111 SLGLDTVMR
+111 SLGLNTVMR
-120 GIRNESKTTYDF
+120 GIRNESKVTYNF

-141 GRVLSPLSKNST
+141 GRVLSPLSKSST

-164 DYDLHHVYRSLSLMA
+164 DYDLQHVYRSLSLMA
-179 ENFDLIEEK
+179 KSFDLIEEK

-213 ETEEQDGFRT
+213 EIEEEDGFRT

-307 KSLKKVSEE
+307 KSLKKVSED
-316 VRAKLMGDD
+316 VRARLMGDG

-354 YHDER
+354 YHDEK
-359 FVAESDGFEER
+359 FAMGSDGFEER

-377 RMREYQRSV
+377 RLREYQRSV

-394 MELVSQGKIRKGV
+394 MELVRQGKIRKGV

-418 DSVTEKGEVAEKKVF
+418 DSVTENGEVAEKKVF
-433 SIDSERFEEESK
+433 SIDRERFEEESE

-454 DLADDPGEIIRIN
+454 DLDDDPGEIIRIN
-467 KGRWEIEESFRI
+467 RGRWEIEESFRI
-479 MKSDFDARPVFMSRE
+479 MKSDFDGRPVFVSRE

-505 LAYMIFRIIEQKL
+505 LAFMIFRIIEQKL
-518 NKGDVRYTDAEI
+518 NKGDVRYTDPEI

-554 VKALEGTFGLVGSMT
+554 VRALESTFGLVGSMT

-578 LVARSKKQEI
+578 LVARSKKEEI

>member
-1 MIMARYL
+1 
-8 EKGENAM
+8 M

-40 TTSKNVSRIGR
+40 TTSKNVRRIGR
-51 LSELRKEYPDPIAH
+51 LSELKKEYTDPIAH

-77 KSESSFEIPANLMLD
+77 RSESSFEIPANLMLD

-97 RIMLGYIFPQSVYY
+97 RVMLGYIFPQSVYY
-111 SLGLDTVMR
+111 SLGLDMVMR
-120 GIRNESKTTYDF
+120 GIRNESKATYDF

-141 GRVLSPLSKNST
+141 GRVLSPLSKSST

-164 DYDLHHVYRSLSLMA
+164 DYDLQHVYRSLSLMA
-179 ENFDLIEEK
+179 KNFDLIEEK

-213 ETEEQDGFRT
+213 EIEEEDGFRT

-250 MCINPGKTNEQK
+250 MCINPGRTNEQK

-307 KSLKKVSEE
+307 KSLKRVSED
-316 VRAKLMGDD
+316 VRARLMGDG

-348 LRDVIF
+348 LKDVIF

-359 FVAESDGFEER
+359 FAMGSDGFEER

-377 RMREYQRSV
+377 RLREYQRSV

-394 MELVSQGKIRKGV
+394 MELVRQGKIRKGV

-418 DSVTEKGEVAEKKVF
+418 DSVTENGEVAEKKVF
-433 SIDSERFEEESK
+433 SIDRERFEEESE

-454 DLADDPGEIIRIN
+454 DLDDDPGEIIRIN
-467 KGRWEIEESFRI
+467 RGRWEIEESFRI
-479 MKSDFDARPVFMSRE
+479 MKSDFDGRPVFVSRE

-505 LAYMIFRIIEQKL
+505 LAFMIFRIIEQKL
-518 NKGDVRYTDAEI
+518 NKGDVRYTDPEI

-543 SFYVGAMEGKA
+543 NFYVGAMEGKA
-554 VKALEGTFGLVGSMT
+554 VRALESTFGLVGSMT
-569 AFSKAQFRR
+569 ALSKAQFRR
-578 LVARSKKQEI
+578 LVARSKKEKI

>member
-1 MIMARYL
+1 
-8 EKGENAM
+8 M

-40 TTSKNVSRIGR
+40 TTSKNVRRIGR
-51 LSELRKEYPDPIAH
+51 LSELKKEYTDPIAH

-77 KSESSFEIPANLMLD
+77 RSESSFEIPANLMLD

-97 RIMLGYIFPQSVYY
+97 RVMLGYIFPQSVYY
-111 SLGLDTVMR
+111 SLGLDMVMR
-120 GIRNESKTTYDF
+120 GIRNESKATYDF

-141 GRVLSPLSKNST
+141 GRVLSPLSKSST

-164 DYDLHHVYRSLSLMA
+164 DYDLQHVYRSLSLMA
-179 ENFDLIEEK
+179 KSFDLIEEK

-213 ETEEQDGFRT
+213 EIEEEDGFRT

-250 MCINPGKTNEQK
+250 MCINPGRTNEQK

-307 KSLKKVSEE
+307 KSLKRVSED
-316 VRAKLMGDD
+316 VRARLMGDG

-354 YHDER
+354 YHDEK
-359 FVAESDGFEER
+359 FAMGSDGFEER

-377 RMREYQRSV
+377 RLREYQRSV

-394 MELVSQGKIRKGV
+394 MELVRQGKIRKGV

-418 DSVTEKGEVAEKKVF
+418 DSVTENGEVAEKKVF
-433 SIDSERFEEESK
+433 SIDRERFEEESE

-454 DLADDPGEIIRIN
+454 DLDDDPGEIIRIN
-467 KGRWEIEESFRI
+467 RGRWEIEESFRI
-479 MKSDFDARPVFMSRE
+479 MKSDFDGRPVFVSRE

-505 LAYMIFRIIEQKL
+505 LAFMIFRIIEQKL
-518 NKGDVRYTDAEI
+518 NKGDVRYTDPEI

-543 SFYVGAMEGKA
+543 NFYVGAMEGKA
-554 VKALEGTFGLVGSMT
+554 VRALESTFGLVGSMT
-569 AFSKAQFRR
+569 ALSKAQFRR
-578 LVARSKKQEI
+578 LVARSKKEKI

>member
-1 MIMARYL
+1 
-8 EKGENAM
+8 M

-40 TTSKNVSRIGR
+40 TTSKNVRRIGR
-51 LSELRKEYPDPIAH
+51 LSELKKEYTDPIAH

-77 KSESSFEIPANLMLD
+77 RSESSFEIPANLMLD

-97 RIMLGYIFPQSVYY
+97 RVMLGYIFPQSVYY
-111 SLGLDTVMR
+111 SLGLDMVMR
-120 GIRNESKTTYDF
+120 GIRNESKATYDF

-141 GRVLSPLSKNST
+141 GRVLSPLSKSST

-164 DYDLHHVYRSLSLMA
+164 DYDLQHVYRSLSLMA
-179 ENFDLIEEK
+179 KSFDLIEEK

-213 ETEEQDGFRT
+213 EIEEEDGFRT

-231 PNPIV
+231 SNPIV

-250 MCINPGKTNEQK
+250 MCINPGRTNEQK

-307 KSLKKVSEE
+307 KSLKKVSED
-316 VRAKLMGDD
+316 VRARLMGDG

-359 FVAESDGFEER
+359 FAMGSDGFEER

-377 RMREYQRSV
+377 RLREYQRSV

-394 MELVSQGKIRKGV
+394 MELIRQGKIRKGV

-418 DSVTEKGEVAEKKVF
+418 DSVTENGEVAEKKVF
-433 SIDSERFEEESK
+433 SIDRERFEEESE

-454 DLADDPGEIIRIN
+454 DLDDDPGEIIRIN
-467 KGRWEIEESFRI
+467 RGRWEIEESFRI
-479 MKSDFDARPVFMSRE
+479 MKSDFDGRPVFVSRE

-505 LAYMIFRIIEQKL
+505 LAFMIFRIIEQKL
-518 NKGDVRYTDAEI
+518 NKGDVRYTDPEI

-543 SFYVGAMEGKA
+543 NFYVGAMEGKA
-554 VKALEGTFGLVGSMT
+554 VRALESTFGLVGSMT

-578 LVARSKKQEI
+578 LVARSKKEKI

>member
-1 MIMARYL
+1 
-8 EKGENAM
+8 M

-40 TTSKNVSRIGR
+40 TTSKNVRRIGR
-51 LSELRKEYPDPIAH
+51 LSELKKEYTDPIAH

-77 KSESSFEIPANLMLD
+77 RSESSFEIPANLMLD

-97 RIMLGYIFPQSVYY
+97 RVMLGYIFPQSVYY
-111 SLGLDTVMR
+111 SLGLDMVMR
-120 GIRNESKTTYDF
+120 GIRNESKATYDF
-132 NRIMRDLII
+132 NRIMRDLVI
-141 GRVLSPLSKNST
+141 GRVLSPLSKSST

-164 DYDLHHVYRSLSLMA
+164 DYDLQHVYRSLSLMA
-179 ENFDLIEEK
+179 KNFDLIEEK

-213 ETEEQDGFRT
+213 EIEEEDGFRT

-250 MCINPGKTNEQK
+250 MCINPGRTNEQK

-307 KSLKKVSEE
+307 KSLKKVSED
-316 VRAKLMGDD
+316 VRARLMGDG

-359 FVAESDGFEER
+359 FAMGSDGFEER

-377 RMREYQRSV
+377 RLREYQRSV

-394 MELVSQGKIRKGV
+394 MELVRQGKIRKGV

-418 DSVTEKGEVAEKKVF
+418 DSVTENGEVAEKKVF
-433 SIDSERFEEESK
+433 SIDRERFEEESE

-454 DLADDPGEIIRIN
+454 DLDDDPGEIIRIN
-467 KGRWEIEESFRI
+467 RGRWEIEESFRI
-479 MKSDFDARPVFMSRE
+479 MKSDFDGRPVFVSRE

-505 LAYMIFRIIEQKL
+505 LAFMIFRIIEQKL
-518 NKGDVRYTDAEI
+518 NKGDVRYTDPEI

-554 VKALEGTFGLVGSMT
+554 VRALESTFGLVGSMT
-569 AFSKAQFRR
+569 ALSKAQFRR
-578 LVARSKKQEI
+578 LVARSKKEKI

>member
-1 MIMARYL
+1 
-8 EKGENAM
+8 M

-40 TTSKNVSRIGR
+40 TTSKNVRRIGR
-51 LSELRKEYPDPIAH
+51 LSELKKEYTDPIAH

-92 PMKKR
+92 PMKR
-97 RIMLGYIFPQSVYY
+97 RRVMLGYIFPQSVYY
-111 SLGLDTVMR
+111 SLGLDMVMR
-120 GIRNESKTTYDF
+120 GIRNESKVTYDF

-141 GRVLSPLSKNST
+141 GRVLSPLSKSST
-153 YEKAFSFPEPP
+153 YEKAFSFPESP
-164 DYDLHHVYRSLSLMA
+164 DYDLQHVYRSLSLMA
-179 ENFDLIEEK
+179 KNFDLIEEK

-213 ETEEQDGFRT
+213 EIEEEDGFRT

-250 MCINPGKTNEQK
+250 MCINPGRTNEQK
-262 TMIPLEKLMTERFG
+262 TMIPLEKMMTERFG

-307 KSLKKVSEE
+307 KSLKKVNED
-316 VRAKLMGDD
+316 VRARLMSDG

-359 FVAESDGFEER
+359 FAMGSDGFEER

-377 RMREYQRSV
+377 RLREYQQSV

-394 MELVSQGKIRKGV
+394 MELVKQGKIRKGV

-418 DSVTEKGEVAEKKVF
+418 DSVTENGEVAEKKVF
-433 SIDSERFEEESK
+433 SIDRDRFEEESE

-454 DLADDPGEIIRIN
+454 DLDDDPGEIIRIN
-467 KGRWEIEESFRI
+467 RGRWEIEESFRI
-479 MKSDFDARPVFMSRE
+479 MKSDFDGRPVFVSRE

-505 LAYMIFRIIEQKL
+505 LAFMIFRIIEQKL
-518 NKGDVRYTDAEI
+518 NKGDVRYTDPEI

-554 VKALEGTFGLVGSMT
+554 VRALESTFGLVGSMA

-578 LVARSKKQEI
+578 LVARSKKEEI

>member
-1 MIMARYL
+1 
-8 EKGENAM
+8 M

-40 TTSKNVSRIGR
+40 TTSKNVRRIGR
-51 LSELRKEYPDPIAH
+51 LSELKKEYTDPIAH

-77 KSESSFEIPANLMLD
+77 RSESSFEIPANLMLD

-97 RIMLGYIFPQSVYY
+97 RVMLGYIFPQSVYY
-111 SLGLDTVMR
+111 SLGLDMVMR
-120 GIRNESKTTYDF
+120 GIRNESKVTYDF
-132 NRIMRDLII
+132 NRIMRDLVI
-141 GRVLSPLSKNST
+141 GRVLSPLSKSST

-164 DYDLHHVYRSLSLMA
+164 DYDLQHVYRSLSLMA
-179 ENFDLIEEK
+179 KNFDLIEEK

-213 ETEEQDGFRT
+213 EIEEEDGFRT

-250 MCINPGKTNEQK
+250 MCINPGRTNEQK

-307 KSLKKVSEE
+307 KSLKKVSED
-316 VRAKLMGDD
+316 VRARLMGDG

-359 FVAESDGFEER
+359 FAMGSDGFEER

-377 RMREYQRSV
+377 RLREYQRSV

-394 MELVSQGKIRKGV
+394 MELVRQGKIRKGV

-418 DSVTEKGEVAEKKVF
+418 DSVTENGEVAEKKVF
-433 SIDSERFEEESK
+433 SIDRERFEEESE

-454 DLADDPGEIIRIN
+454 DLDDDPGEIIRIN
-467 KGRWEIEESFRI
+467 RGRWEIEESFRI
-479 MKSDFDARPVFMSRE
+479 MKSDFDGRPVFVSRE

-505 LAYMIFRIIEQKL
+505 LAFMIFRIIEQKL
-518 NKGDVRYTDAEI
+518 NKGDVRYTDPEI

-543 SFYVGAMEGKA
+543 NFYVGAMEGKA
-554 VKALEGTFGLVGSMT
+554 VRALESTFGLVGSMT
-569 AFSKAQFRR
+569 ALSKAQFRR
-578 LVARSKKQEI
+578 LVARSKKEKI

>member
-1 MIMARYL
+1 
-8 EKGENAM
+8 M

-40 TTSKNVSRIGR
+40 TTSKNVRRIGR
-51 LSELRKEYPDPIAH
+51 LSELKKEYTDPIAH

-77 KSESSFEIPANLMLD
+77 RSESSFEIPANLMLD

-97 RIMLGYIFPQSVYY
+97 RVMLGYIFPQSVYY
-111 SLGLDTVMR
+111 SLGLDMVMR
-120 GIRNESKTTYDF
+120 GIRNESKATYDF

-141 GRVLSPLSKNST
+141 GRVLSPLSKSST

-164 DYDLHHVYRSLSLMA
+164 DYDLQHVYRSLSLMA
-179 ENFDLIEEK
+179 KSFDLIEEK

-213 ETEEQDGFRT
+213 EIEEEDGFRT

-250 MCINPGKTNEQK
+250 MCINPGRMNEQK

-307 KSLKKVSEE
+307 KSLKKVSED
-316 VRAKLMGDD
+316 VRARLMGDG

-359 FVAESDGFEER
+359 FAMGSDGFEER

-377 RMREYQRSV
+377 RLREYQRSV

-394 MELVSQGKIRKGV
+394 MELVRQGKIRKGV

-418 DSVTEKGEVAEKKVF
+418 DSVTENGEVAEKKVF
-433 SIDSERFEEESK
+433 SIDRERFEEESE

-454 DLADDPGEIIRIN
+454 DLDDDPGEIIRIN
-467 KGRWEIEESFRI
+467 RGRWEIEESFRI
-479 MKSDFDARPVFMSRE
+479 MKSDFDGRPVFVSRE

-505 LAYMIFRIIEQKL
+505 LAFMIFRIIEQKL
-518 NKGDVRYTDAEI
+518 NKGDVRYTDPEI

-543 SFYVGAMEGKA
+543 NFYVGAMEGKA
-554 VKALEGTFGLVGSMT
+554 VRALESTFGLVGSMT

-578 LVARSKKQEI
+578 LVARSKKEKI

>member
-1 MIMARYL
+1 
-8 EKGENAM
+8 M

-40 TTSKNVSRIGR
+40 TTSKNVRRIGR
-51 LSELRKEYPDPIAH
+51 LSELKKEYTDPIAH

-97 RIMLGYIFPQSVYY
+97 RVMLGYIFPQSVYY
-111 SLGLDTVMR
+111 SLGLDMVMR
-120 GIRNESKTTYDF
+120 GIRNESKATYDF

-141 GRVLSPLSKNST
+141 GRVLSPLSKSST

-164 DYDLHHVYRSLSLMA
+164 DYDLQHVYRSLSLMA
-179 ENFDLIEEK
+179 KSFDLIEEK

-213 ETEEQDGFRT
+213 EIEEEDGFRT

-307 KSLKKVSEE
+307 KSLKKVSED
-316 VRAKLMGDD
+316 VRARLMGDG

-354 YHDER
+354 YHDEK
-359 FVAESDGFEER
+359 FAMGSDGFEER

-377 RMREYQRSV
+377 RLREYQRSV

-394 MELVSQGKIRKGV
+394 MELVRQGKIRKGV

-418 DSVTEKGEVAEKKVF
+418 DSVTENGEVAEKKVF
-433 SIDSERFEEESK
+433 SIDRERFEEESE

-454 DLADDPGEIIRIN
+454 DLDDDPGEIIRIN
-467 KGRWEIEESFRI
+467 RGRWEIEESFRI
-479 MKSDFDARPVFMSRE
+479 MKSDFDGRPVFVSRE
-494 DRIRAHFLTCY
+494 DRIKAYFLTCY
-505 LAYMIFRIIEQKL
+505 LAYMIFRIIEQKI
-518 NKGDVRYTDAEI
+518 NKGDGRYTDTEI
-530 LRTLRDYEAIDAE
+530 LRALRDYEAVDAE

-554 VKALEGTFGLVGSMT
+554 VKVLESTFGLEGSMT
-569 AFSKAQFRR
+569 VLSNAQFRR
-578 LVARSKKQEI
+578 LVARSKKEEI

>member
-1 MIMARYL
+1 
-8 EKGENAM
+8 M

-40 TTSKNVSRIGR
+40 TTSKNVRRIGR
-51 LSELRKEYPDPIAH
+51 LSELKKEYTDPIAH

-77 KSESSFEIPANLMLD
+77 RSESSFEIPANLMLD

-97 RIMLGYIFPQSVYY
+97 RVMLGYIFPQSVYY
-111 SLGLDTVMR
+111 SLGLDMVMR
-120 GIRNESKTTYDF
+120 GIRNESKATYDF

-141 GRVLSPLSKNST
+141 GRVLSPLSKSST

-164 DYDLHHVYRSLSLMA
+164 DYDLQHVYRSLSLMA
-179 ENFDLIEEK
+179 KNFDLIEEK

-213 ETEEQDGFRT
+213 EIEEEDGFRT

-250 MCINPGKTNEQK
+250 MCINPGRTNEQK
-262 TMIPLEKLMTERFG
+262 TMIPLEKMMTERFG

-307 KSLKKVSEE
+307 KSLKKVSED
-316 VRAKLMGDD
+316 VRARLMGDG

-359 FVAESDGFEER
+359 FAMGSDGFEER

-377 RMREYQRSV
+377 RLREYQRSV

-394 MELVSQGKIRKGV
+394 MELVRQGKIRKGV

-418 DSVTEKGEVAEKKVF
+418 DSVTENGEVAEKKVF
-433 SIDSERFEEESK
+433 SIDRERFEEESE

-454 DLADDPGEIIRIN
+454 DLDDDPGEIIRIN
-467 KGRWEIEESFRI
+467 RGRWEIEESFRI
-479 MKSDFDARPVFMSRE
+479 MKSDFDGRPVFVSRE

-505 LAYMIFRIIEQKL
+505 LAFMIFRIIEQKL
-518 NKGDVRYTDAEI
+518 NKGDVRYTDPEI

-543 SFYVGAMEGKA
+543 NFYVGAMEGKA
-554 VKALEGTFGLVGSMT
+554 VRALESTFGLVGSMT

-578 LVARSKKQEI
+578 LVARSKKEKI

>member
-1 MIMARYL
+1 
-8 EKGENAM
+8 M

-40 TTSKNVSRIGR
+40 TTSKNVRRIGR
-51 LSELRKEYPDPIAH
+51 LSELKKEYTDPIAH

-77 KSESSFEIPANLMLD
+77 RSESSFEIPANLMLD

-97 RIMLGYIFPQSVYY
+97 RVMLGYIFPQSVYY
-111 SLGLDTVMR
+111 SLGLDMVMR
-120 GIRNESKTTYDF
+120 GIRNESKATYDF

-141 GRVLSPLSKNST
+141 GRVLSPLSKSST
-153 YEKAFSFPEPP
+153 YEKAFSFTEPP
-164 DYDLHHVYRSLSLMA
+164 DYDLQHVYRSLSLMA
-179 ENFDLIEEK
+179 KSFDLIEEK

-213 ETEEQDGFRT
+213 EIEEEDGFRT

-250 MCINPGKTNEQK
+250 MCINPGRTNEQK

-307 KSLKKVSEE
+307 KSLKRVSED
-316 VRAKLMGDD
+316 VRARLMGDG

-359 FVAESDGFEER
+359 FAMGSDGFEER

-377 RMREYQRSV
+377 RLREYQRSV

-394 MELVSQGKIRKGV
+394 MELVRQGKIRKGV

-418 DSVTEKGEVAEKKVF
+418 DSVTENGEVAEKKVF
-433 SIDSERFEEESK
+433 SIDRERFEEESE

-454 DLADDPGEIIRIN
+454 DLDDDPGEIIRIN
-467 KGRWEIEESFRI
+467 RGRWEIEESFRI
-479 MKSDFDARPVFMSRE
+479 MKSDFDGRPVFVSRE

-505 LAYMIFRIIEQKL
+505 LAFMIFRIIEQKL
-518 NKGDVRYTDAEI
+518 NKGDVRYTDPEI

-543 SFYVGAMEGKA
+543 NFYVGAMEGKA
-554 VKALEGTFGLVGSMT
+554 VRALESTFGLVGSMT

-578 LVARSKKQEI
+578 LVARSKKEKI

>member
-1 MIMARYL
+1 
-8 EKGENAM
+8 M

-40 TTSKNVSRIGR
+40 TTSKNVRRIGR
-51 LSELRKEYPDPIAH
+51 LSELKKEYTDPIAH

-77 KSESSFEIPANLMLD
+77 RSESSFEIPANLMLD

-97 RIMLGYIFPQSVYY
+97 RVMLGYIFPQSVYY
-111 SLGLDTVMR
+111 SLGLNTVMR
-120 GIRNESKTTYDF
+120 SIRNESKVTYDF
-132 NRIMRDLII
+132 NRIMRDLVI
-141 GRVLSPLSKNST
+141 GRVLSPLSKSST
-153 YEKAFSFPEPP
+153 YEKAFSFPESP
-164 DYDLHHVYRSLSLMA
+164 DYDLQHVYRSLSLMA
-179 ENFDLIEEK
+179 KNFDLIEEK

-213 ETEEQDGFRT
+213 EIEEEDGFRT

-262 TMIPLEKLMTERFG
+262 TMIPLEKMMTERFG

-307 KSLKKVSEE
+307 KSLKKVSED
-316 VRAKLMGDD
+316 VRARLMGDG

-354 YHDER
+354 YHDEK
-359 FVAESDGFEER
+359 FAMGSDGFEER

-377 RMREYQRSV
+377 RLREYQRSV

-394 MELVSQGKIRKGV
+394 MELVRQGKIRKGV

-418 DSVTEKGEVAEKKVF
+418 DSVTENGEVAEKKVF
-433 SIDSERFEEESK
+433 SIDRERFEEESE

-454 DLADDPGEIIRIN
+454 DLDDDPAEIIRIN
-467 KGRWEIEESFRI
+467 RGRWEIEESFRI
-479 MKSDFDARPVFMSRE
+479 MKSDFDGRPVFVSRE

-505 LAYMIFRIIEQKL
+505 LAFMIFRIIEQKL
-518 NKGDVRYTDAEI
+518 NKGDVRYTDPEI

-554 VKALEGTFGLVGSMT
+554 VRALESTFGLVGSMT

-578 LVARSKKQEI
+578 LVARSKKEEI

>member
-1 MIMARYL
+1 
-8 EKGENAM
+8 M

-40 TTSKNVSRIGR
+40 TTSKNVRRIGR
-51 LSELRKEYPDPIAH
+51 LSELKKEYTDPIAH

-77 KSESSFEIPANLMLD
+77 RSESSFEIPANLMLD

-97 RIMLGYIFPQSVYY
+97 RVMLGYIFPQSVYY
-111 SLGLDTVMR
+111 SLGLDMVMR
-120 GIRNESKTTYDF
+120 GIRNESKATYDF

-141 GRVLSPLSKNST
+141 GRVLSPLSKSST

-164 DYDLHHVYRSLSLMA
+164 DYDLQHVYRSLSLMA
-179 ENFDLIEEK
+179 KSFDLIEEK

-213 ETEEQDGFRT
+213 EIEEDGFRT

-250 MCINPGKTNEQK
+250 MCINPGRTNEQK

-307 KSLKKVSEE
+307 KSLKKVSED
-316 VRAKLMGDD
+316 VRARLMGDG

-359 FVAESDGFEER
+359 FAMGSDGFEER

-377 RMREYQRSV
+377 RLREYQRSV

-394 MELVSQGKIRKGV
+394 MELVRQGKIRKGV

-418 DSVTEKGEVAEKKVF
+418 DSVTENGEVAEKKVF
-433 SIDSERFEEESK
+433 SIDRERFEEESE

-454 DLADDPGEIIRIN
+454 DLDDDPGEIIRIN
-467 KGRWEIEESFRI
+467 RGRWEIEESFRI
-479 MKSDFDARPVFMSRE
+479 MKSDFDGRPVFVSRE

-505 LAYMIFRIIEQKL
+505 LAFMIFRIIEQKL
-518 NKGDVRYTDAEI
+518 NKGDVRYTDPEI

-543 SFYVGAMEGKA
+543 NFYVGAMEGKA
-554 VKALEGTFGLVGSMT
+554 VRALESTFGLVGSMT
-569 AFSKAQFRR
+569 ALSKAQFRR
-578 LVARSKKQEI
+578 LVARSKKEKI

>member
-1 MIMARYL
+1 
-8 EKGENAM
+8 M

-40 TTSKNVSRIGR
+40 TTSKNVRRIGR
-51 LSELRKEYPDPIAH
+51 LSELKKEYTDPIAH

-77 KSESSFEIPANLMLD
+77 RSESSFEIPANLMLD

-97 RIMLGYIFPQSVYY
+97 RVMLGYIFPQSVYY
-111 SLGLDTVMR
+111 SLGLNTVMR
-120 GIRNESKTTYDF
+120 GIRNESKATYDF

-141 GRVLSPLSKNST
+141 GRVLSPLSKSST

-164 DYDLHHVYRSLSLMA
+164 DYDLQHVYRSLSLMA
-179 ENFDLIEEK
+179 KSFDLIEEK

-213 ETEEQDGFRT
+213 EIEEEDGFRT

-250 MCINPGKTNEQK
+250 MCINPGRTNEQK

-307 KSLKKVSEE
+307 KSLKKVSED
-316 VRAKLMGDD
+316 VRARLMGDG

-359 FVAESDGFEER
+359 FAMGSDGFEER

-377 RMREYQRSV
+377 RLREYQRSV

-394 MELVSQGKIRKGV
+394 MELVRQGKIRKGV

-418 DSVTEKGEVAEKKVF
+418 DSVTENGEVAEKKVF
-433 SIDSERFEEESK
+433 SIDRERFEEESE

-454 DLADDPGEIIRIN
+454 DLDDDPGEIIRIN
-467 KGRWEIEESFRI
+467 RGRWEIEESFRI
-479 MKSDFDARPVFMSRE
+479 MKSDFDGRPVFVSRE

-505 LAYMIFRIIEQKL
+505 LAFMIFRIIEQKL
-518 NKGDVRYTDAEI
+518 NKGDVRYTDPEI

-554 VKALEGTFGLVGSMT
+554 VRALESTFGLVGSMT

-578 LVARSKKQEI
+578 LVARSKKEKI

>member
-1 MIMARYL
+1 
-8 EKGENAM
+8 M

-40 TTSKNVSRIGR
+40 TTSKNVRRIGR
-51 LSELRKEYPDPIAH
+51 LSELKKEYTDPIAH

-77 KSESSFEIPANLMLD
+77 RSESSFEIPANLMLD

-97 RIMLGYIFPQSVYY
+97 RVMLGYIFPQSVYY
-111 SLGLDTVMR
+111 SLGLDMVMR
-120 GIRNESKTTYDF
+120 GIRNESKATYDF

-141 GRVLSPLSKNST
+141 GRVLSPLSKSST

-164 DYDLHHVYRSLSLMA
+164 DYDLQHVYRSLSLMA
-179 ENFDLIEEK
+179 KSFDLIEGK

-213 ETEEQDGFRT
+213 EIEEEDGFRT

-250 MCINPGKTNEQK
+250 MCINPGRTNEQK

-307 KSLKKVSEE
+307 KSLKKVSED
-316 VRAKLMGDD
+316 VRARLMGDG

-339 LKEIREDAN
+339 LKELREDAN

-359 FVAESDGFEER
+359 FAMGSDGFEER

-377 RMREYQRSV
+377 RLREYQRSV

-394 MELVSQGKIRKGV
+394 MELVRQGKIRKGV

-418 DSVTEKGEVAEKKVF
+418 DSVTENGEVAEKKVF
-433 SIDSERFEEESK
+433 SIDRERFEEESE

-454 DLADDPGEIIRIN
+454 DLDDDPGEIIRIN
-467 KGRWEIEESFRI
+467 RGRWEIEESFRI
-479 MKSDFDARPVFMSRE
+479 MKSDFDGRPVFVSRE

-505 LAYMIFRIIEQKL
+505 LAFMIFRIIEQKL
-518 NKGDVRYTDAEI
+518 NKGDVRYTDPEI

-543 SFYVGAMEGKA
+543 NFYVGAMEGKA
-554 VKALEGTFGLVGSMT
+554 VRALESTFGLVGSMT
-569 AFSKAQFRR
+569 ALSKAQFRR
-578 LVARSKKQEI
+578 LVARSKKEKI